1 MNTSYALIIVII
13 IYFLFVENNYN
24 SFINMN
30 FILGEST
37 YSSVNI
43 NEKTLNDIK
52 HYIINI
58 NKNNDFVFI
67 DFGCGIGNVLMFFKN
82 NFKKLI
88 GVENDTMN
96 ANLAKKNTSLYKNI
110 FIINQDILN
119 YTFTTTNT
127 ILYFYEPLFTV
138 NYCDA
143 MKIYNTLFDNINK
156 VFTKNSLHKIYIIYV
171 SGILRKDITH
181 DFINKKKFKI
191 IRYKKNGALLL
202 YKDIYIISK

>member
-1 MNTSYALIIVII
+1 MI
-13 IYFLFVENNYN
+13 
-24 SFINMN
+24 
-30 FILGEST
+30 
-37 YSSVNI
+37 
-43 NEKTLNDIK
+43 
-52 HYIINI
+52 
-58 NKNNDFVFI
+58 
-67 DFGCGIGNVLMFFKN
+67 
-82 NFKKLI
+82 
-88 GVENDTMN
+88 
-96 ANLAKKNTSLYKNI
+96 
-110 FIINQDILN
+110 
-119 YTFTTTNT
+119 TNT
-127 ILYFYEPLFTV
+127 ILFFYEPLLTV